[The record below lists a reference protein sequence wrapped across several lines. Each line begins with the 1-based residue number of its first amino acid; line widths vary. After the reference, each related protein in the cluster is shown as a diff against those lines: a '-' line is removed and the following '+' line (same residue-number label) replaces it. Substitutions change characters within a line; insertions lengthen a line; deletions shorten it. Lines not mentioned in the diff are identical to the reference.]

1 MIDLRPLRDCVQRF
15 TRLIDTERRDDGALL
30 TKGRE
35 FLKDLIATD
44 AWLPEEFAH
53 AHPKR
58 YQQFLLYCDPLER
71 LSMVSFVW
79 GAGQRTPIH
88 DHTVWGLVGV
98 LRGEELSQRYTRQPD
113 GTLVPDGKPLRLRS
127 GEIDTVSPGLGDIHQ
142 VANGLPDRPSIS
154 IHVYGANIGGVRRH
168 VFDPDTARTRPFVS
182 GYSSALL
189 PNIWDRSLEMH
200 S

>member
-1 MIDLRPLRDCVQRF
+1 L
-15 TRLIDTERRDDGALL
+15 
-30 TKGRE
+30 
-35 FLKDLIATD
+35 
-44 AWLPEEFAH
+44 
-53 AHPKR
+53 
-58 YQQFLLYCDPLER
+58 
-71 LSMVSFVW
+71 

-154 IHVYGANIGGVRRH
+154 IHVYGANIGGVRHH